1 MFVDAKERAGRDD
14 ERAALETRGAELMGV
29 INVATAQLVQ
39 LIADAIA
46 SELWVGAGIRS
57 PEHWVRW
64 RFGVGGRRARSLVL
78 MARALQS
85 LPANAAQFAA
95 GRLTEDQTEVICRHV
110 DAAHDAEV
118 AEVAPVL
125 LVHQLKRLL
134 ATVPQPEHAD
144 ADDGEEPPRVPERRE
159 VAFGW
164 TDEGSFWARMHLP
177 PDEGAVVEGWL
188 TRGRDEL
195 FHAGHPEVT
204 WSDALLHNINAACY
218 PADGERRAGLRTM
231 TLFHLNFDQARDLA
245 TGRVHMGPLLPDALR
260 RLLTCDSSVRAVL
273 EAAGVPVAMS
283 MSGRVV
289 DDRLRVLVE
298 ERDRGCRVPGCSQ
311 RRWLVI
317 HHIVHWEDGGR
328 TEITNLCA
336 LCPYHHRQ
344 HHLGALGITG
354 DPTTIDGLQFTDSR
368 GRLLEPGRP
377 RPPNDLPAAEP
388 YASPHGER
396 LSLRWVAWR

>member
-1 MFVDAKERAGRDD
+1 
-14 ERAALETRGAELMGV
+14 MGV

-46 SELWVGAGIRS
+46 NELWVGAGIRS

-64 RFGVGGRRARSLVL
+64 RFGVGGRRARSLVM
-78 MARALQS
+78 MARALRA
-85 LPANAAQFAA
+85 LPANAAVFAE
-95 GRLTEDQTEVICRHV
+95 GRLTEDQADVVCRHV
-110 DAAHDAEV
+110 DAANDAEV
-118 AEVAPVL
+118 AAVAPVL
-125 LVHQLKRLL
+125 LVEQLKRLL
-134 ATVPQPEHAD
+134 ATMPPAKAPKPE
-144 ADDGEEPPRVPERRE
+144 ADDDAEPAAPVPVPERRE
-159 VAFGW
+159 LAFGW
-164 TDEGSFWARMHLP
+164 TDEGRFWARMHLP
-177 PDEGAVVEGWL
+177 PDEGALVERWL

-195 FHAGHPEVT
+195 FHSGYSADDIT
-204 WSDALLHNINAACY
+204 WPDALLHNINLGCD
-218 PADGERRAGLRTM
+218 PSGADRRPGLRTM
-231 TLFHLNFDQARDLA
+231 TLFHLDIDDARDVA

-260 RLLTCDSSVRAVL
+260 RLVTCDSSVRAVL
-273 EAAGVPVAMS
+273 EAAGVPVAMTT
-283 MSGRVV
+283 SGRVV

-354 DPTTIDGLQFTDSR
+354 DPTTIDGLQFTDAR

-377 RPPNDLPAAEP
+377 RPPNDLPTAAP